1 MPSAPGMSGRGIQN
15 QVNSEGRIRTCDL
28 RGMNPTS
35 FQTAPPRT
43 IADMRFLD
51 CTNALLPFRN
61 SDGNHVHVQTGI
73 LGLEPTARFYGS
85 CFLPLGKVFRRG
97 PDHAIRVFGLRRF
110 SANEN
115 PWTFLV
121 SNQGPDTYE
130 VPALTTE
137 LKVHYQVIPGM
148 LRILRHARE

>member
-1 MPSAPGMSGRGIQN
+1 
-15 QVNSEGRIRTCDL
+15 
-28 RGMNPTS
+28 MNPAS

-51 CTNALLPFRN
+51 RTTVLLPFRN
-61 SDGNHVHVQTGI
+61 SVSHYVHVQTGI

-85 CFLPLGKVFRRG
+85 CFLPIGKVFRRG

-121 SNQGPDTYE
+121 SNQGPTAYE
-130 VPALTTE
+130 AAALTTE
-137 LKVHYQVIPGM
+137 LKVQYRRLAGRSFYIPLSGAARCG
-148 LRILRHARE
+148 RIHCRLSFTGWTTDRVK